1 MIRVF
6 AILLKKQSG
15 TIFLP
20 VFHMNTILLAT
31 DFSQPSFTAARYAC
45 FLAEATRS
53 ALHCTHIYHPFYY
66 SIQGEIPDMTNLPLL
81 LKQAEAAM
89 EIFCGKLQ
97 SLYPNLAISS
107 SCVNSEV
114 SDGILTE
121 AKAIKAKLIVLGT
134 EGLTGLSYA
143 LMGSTARSVATHSTI
158 PVAVVPAALKKFQL
172 RKVGFT
178 TNFHAVEIPAMYDF
192 SQLFEPVPEI
202 VPIHFFAKEDVTET
216 GQMKTWKKKADELSP
231 SAVSAVKRL
240 KTNSHSVGIRTF
252 IRKEKPD
259 ALVLTRPDK
268 PFFNRLAGRR
278 FLRAAL
284 HQSAIPVFFIPE
296 H

>member
-1 MIRVF
+1 
-6 AILLKKQSG
+6 
-15 TIFLP
+15 
-20 VFHMNTILLAT
+20 MNTILLAT
-31 DFSQPSFTAARYAC
+31 DFSKASFTAARYAC

-53 ALHCTHIYHPFYY
+53 SLHCTHIYHPFYY
-66 SIQGEIPDMTNLPLL
+66 SIQGEIPDMTDLPLL
-81 LKQAEAAM
+81 LKHAEAAM
-89 EIFCGKLQ
+89 EIFCKKLQ
-97 SLYPNLAISS
+97 SLHPDLSISS

-121 AKAIKAKLIVLGT
+121 AKEIKAKLIVLGT

-178 TNFHAVEIPAMYDF
+178 TNFHAVEIPALHDF
-192 SQLFEPVPEI
+192 SQFFQPVPEI
-202 VPIHFFAKEDVTET
+202 IPIHFYAKEDET
-216 GQMKTWKKKADELSP
+216 ASGQMHSWKKKADELSAV
-231 SAVSAVKRL
+231 AVSAVHRL
-240 KTNSHSVGIRTF
+240 KTSSHSVGIRSF

-259 ALVLTRPDK
+259 ALVVTRPDK

-278 FLRAAL
+278 FLRATL